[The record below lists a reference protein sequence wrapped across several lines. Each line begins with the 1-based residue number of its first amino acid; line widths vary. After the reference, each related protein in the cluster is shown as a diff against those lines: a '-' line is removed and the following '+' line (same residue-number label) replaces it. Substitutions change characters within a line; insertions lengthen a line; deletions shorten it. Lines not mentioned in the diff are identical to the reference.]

1 MLTTILS
8 SLCALTLSG
17 NIATAQADTLNVYM
31 INGDKITNFDGS
43 QLVGKTVSEYR
54 IGIATNNA
62 GLIGWGNKKRYL
74 VCATAKRRQIRC
86 RMQR

>member
-8 SLCALTLSG
+8 ALCALTLSG

-54 IGIATNNA
+54 IGIHQQCH
-62 GLIGWGNKKRYL
+62 KRSHQDSYD
-74 VCATAKRRQIRC
+74 KDR
-86 RMQR
+86 